1 MIIEEMKIGWTTT
14 ASYTEAETLAR
25 QAVKE
30 GLAVMTQIEGALLTF
45 YMENDELR
53 DSDLYRVVFQ
63 FPASRTEELESWLQ
77 ENHPFKSPD
86 WLTFT
91 VNHKFSDDLNK
102 SGWNEDS
109 DPSKIIE
116 LSRHGAELLKK
127 HQYVEAEKVFLEAL
141 DKDPENSYILVGLG
155 DLCRET
161 RSFSKSLSYYQKTLD
176 KDPTNTFALRGIGD
190 VYRGLNKPAKSIPY
204 WQKYLEHKSD
214 DIHVITRL
222 ADSYVKNGNFDKSE
236 QLYRQAL
243 GLNGNDKYALR
254 GIGSLFYKKG
264 KLEEALTYF
273 EKFLALD
280 DRYIAVLTM
289 TGNICR
295 RRKEYERAAHY
306 YNKCLKLEPNN
317 SFALY
322 GMGDAQRGMHNY
334 QEAINSW
341 EKIIAKEP
349 RNQSLLSRVGD
360 ALVLLGKFDEAIDH
374 YERSLAVGFET
385 FALLGLSR
393 LYRAQHNFSEAER
406 YCRKILERY
415 PNDNRGLEEMEKIRQ
430 GQEVVRE

>member
-1 MIIEEMKIGWTTT
+1 MRIDKMKIGWTTT
-14 ASYTEAETLAR
+14 ATYAEAETLAR
-25 QAVKE
+25 QAVE
-30 GLAVMTQIEGALLTF
+30 QGLALTAQVEGALQTF
-45 YMENDELR
+45 FMENDELQN
-53 DSDLYRVVFQ
+53 SDLYRVTFQ
-63 FPASRTEELESWLQ
+63 FPAADIEQLEEWLQ
-77 ENHPFKSPD
+77 TNHPADTPQ

-91 VNHKFSDDLNK
+91 VKQNFSEDLNEP
-102 SGWNEDS
+102 SWNEYS
-109 DPSKIIE
+109 DPGKIIE

-141 DKDPENSYILVGLG
+141 EKDSKNPYILVGLG

-161 RSFSKSLSYYQKTLD
+161 RSFSKSLNYYQRTLD
-176 KDPTNTFALRGIGD
+176 EDPTNTFALRGIGD

-204 WQKYLEHKSD
+204 WLEYLKHKND

-222 ADSYVKNGNFDKSE
+222 ADSYVKSGNFDKSE
-236 QLYRQAL
+236 KLYRQAL
-243 GLNGNDKYALR
+243 ALNENDKYALR

-264 KLEEALTYF
+264 KLEEALTFF

-306 YNKCLKLEPNN
+306 YKKCLKLEPNN
-317 SFALY
+317 TFALY

-334 QEAINSW
+334 QEAIASW
-341 EKIIAKEP
+341 EKIIAREP

-360 ALVLLGKFDEAIDH
+360 ALVLLGKTDEAIDH
-374 YERSLAVGFET
+374 YKRSLAVGFET

-393 LYRAQHNFSEAER
+393 LYRGQQNFAEAEN
-406 YCRKILERY
+406 YCRKIIERY
-415 PNDNRGLEEMEKIRQ
+415 PDDIRGLEEMENIRQ
-430 GQEVVRE
+430 EMARQG

>member
-1 MIIEEMKIGWTTT
+1 MIINKMKTGWTTT
-14 ASYTEAETLAR
+14 ESYAEAEDLAR
-25 QAVKE
+25 RAVE
-30 GLAVMTQIEGALLTF
+30 QSLALMAQVEGALQTF

-53 DSDLYRVVFQ
+53 NRDLYRVTFQ
-63 FPASRTEELESWLQ
+63 FPAADSDQLESWLK
-77 ENHPFKSPD
+77 ENHPSDSPQ

-91 VNHKFSDDLNK
+91 VDHKFSDLEDAP
-102 SGWNEDS
+102 SWNEYS
-109 DPSKIIE
+109 DPGKIIE

-127 HQYVEAEKVFLEAL
+127 HRYVEAEKVFLEAL
-141 DKDPENSYILVGLG
+141 EQDSKNPYILVGLG

-161 RSFSKSLSYYQKTLD
+161 RSFSKAVSYYQRTLD
-176 KDPTNTFALRGIGD
+176 EDPTNTFALRGIGD

-204 WQKYLEHKSD
+204 WQEYLKHKND

-222 ADSYVKNGNFDKSE
+222 ADSYVKSGNFDKSE
-236 QLYRQAL
+236 KLYRQAL
-243 GLNGNDKYALR
+243 ALDENDKYALR

-264 KLEEALTYF
+264 KLEEALSYF

-280 DRYIAVLTM
+280 DKYIAVLTM

-306 YNKCLKLEPNN
+306 YKKCLKLEPNN
-317 SFALY
+317 TFALY

-334 QEAINSW
+334 QEAIDYW
-341 EKIIAKEP
+341 EKIIAREP

-360 ALVLLGKFDEAIDH
+360 ALVLLGKTDEAIDH
-374 YERSLAVGFET
+374 YQRSLAVGFET

-393 LYRAQHNFSEAER
+393 LYRSQHNFSEAER
-406 YCRKILERY
+406 YCRKIIERY
-415 PNDNRGLEEMEKIRQ
+415 PDDVRGLEEMENIRAEQ
-430 GQEVVRE
+430 G